1 MDLVFAY
8 FATNRQLRRYIFQ
21 GRINLVMPAI
31 QLARL
36 KIQSAELVSHFY
48 DPAAFVRGLHDLL
61 DFYADRTRKP
71 GQAGEPPPLIKP
83 YNVPPPVLRQVK
95 TDLNPYVATDK
106 DSALALC
113 DTLWGEPY
121 LECRL
126 LAIELLGLIPPD
138 PPDEVLERVNAWATP
153 KIEDRLLNALVNKGL
168 IEVSKRYPELFL
180 SQVDE
185 WLTSEEDL
193 ARRMG
198 LKAISMMLEDR
209 DFENLPKIFRL
220 LAPLIRSSPSQL
232 RPDLLDV
239 IQSLA
244 KRSPNETAFF
254 LRQNLSVLED
264 NSGTAWLIRNS
275 ARYFPA
281 EIQISLKNA
290 LREGI

>member
-1 MDLVFAY
+1 
-8 FATNRQLRRYIFQ
+8 
-21 GRINLVMPAI
+21 MPAI

-113 DTLWGEPY
+113 DTLWAEPY

-126 LAIELLGLIPPD
+126 LAIELLGLIPTE

-168 IEVSKRYPELFL
+168 IEVSKRNPELFL
-180 SQVDE
+180 SQVEE
-185 WLTSEEDL
+185 WLTSEGDL
-193 ARRMG
+193 SRRMG

-209 DFENLPKIFRL
+209 DFENLPKILRL
-220 LAPLIRSSPSQL
+220 LVPLIRSSPSQL

-254 LRQNLSVLED
+254 LRQNLSVLDD

-275 ARYFPA
+275 VRYFPA

-290 LREGI
+290 LREEI